1 MANSYPRRYY
11 RSLDSKITV
20 VQETGDEV
28 VKDPEYSTK
37 LVTRF
42 QVSNTQQTI
51 NVKTN
56 WIDYLLSENTC
67 LASLLLKKV
76 PALNQMDYFLPL
88 VEQPSTR
95 RKHTLI
101 CSTLIL
107 KDGKRI
113 KQYMPITGTIHD
125 FDIYKLIPS
134 SFTVSDGEHIYL
146 IKPRDVFEITEE

>member
-20 VQETGDEV
+20 VQETRDEV

-51 NVKTN
+51 NIKTN
-56 WIDYLLSENTC
+56 WIDYLLPENTC

-88 VEQPSTR
+88 V
-95 RKHTLI
+95 
-101 CSTLIL
+101 
-107 KDGKRI
+107 
-113 KQYMPITGTIHD
+113 
-125 FDIYKLIPS
+125 
-134 SFTVSDGEHIYL
+134 
-146 IKPRDVFEITEE
+146 